1 MHNPAI
7 VIFRNFTDSDFS
19 ITSWK
24 EWAKKYNYPVYE
36 LPVTNTM
43 YSDAYNVDLMLE
55 AENIDYDGI
64 LITSDTTY
72 VMPTCTNFIN
82 KSNKLLRP
90 RWFGSFGNI
99 LKLKSILKSQEISID
114 NWISMDMGFF
124 PKQIYKEISESV
136 KRSDI
141 LTIIENNA
149 GILKQFSNL
158 VDIPIN
164 FIHRDE
170 TKEYEL
176 AYDYNMCNMHIN
188 ELLNNTKFLNMNPKI
203 VNFNNLDRQSTLTLL
218 HMTKTSL

>member
-36 LPVTNTM
+36 LPVTNSI
-43 YSDAYNVDLMLE
+43 YSDAYNVDLILE
-55 AENIDYDGI
+55 TEGIDYDSI
-64 LITSDTTY
+64 LITTDTTY

-82 KSNKLLRP
+82 KSNKLLHP
-90 RWFGSFGNI
+90 RWFGSFGDI
-99 LKLKSILKSQEISID
+99 LKLKSILKAQEMSID
-114 NWISMDMGFF
+114 NWISMDMIFF
-124 PKQIYKEISESV
+124 PKQIYKKICEDIKKSN
-136 KRSDI
+136 I
-141 LTIIENNA
+141 LTIIENNV
-149 GILKQFSNL
+149 GVLKQFSSL

-164 FIHRDE
+164 FIRRDE
-170 TKEYEL
+170 TNEYEL
-176 AYDYNMCNMHIN
+176 TYDYNMCNMHIN

-218 HMTKTSL
+218 HMTKTSV